1 MSDIIN
7 DFFAHATNCVNVG
20 KFEVTFGPINK
31 LLLNILEKLKQY
43 GYVEYYEVLTWERG
57 GKVKVKLTEY
67 FNKGNA
73 IKPRFPTSYK
83 ELEKW
88 EKRFLPARG
97 FGILILSTDKGI
109 KTNKEAK
116 EEKIG
121 GVLIAYVY

>member
-1 MSDIIN
+1 MGDIIN

-57 GKVKVKLTEY
+57 GKVKVKFTEY

-88 EKRFLPARG
+88 EKRYLPARG